1 MVSFLRISGGGG
13 RDGSGVSW
21 IFKGG
26 EMQARKKSQSS
37 ASHRMKSSRA
47 RARDKRSAPRIP
59 IQLKV
64 DIESTQDHYLFE
76 YSSNL
81 SQSGIFIQTE
91 EPLEPG
97 TLVNIQFSL
106 PDQILIR
113 TRGEVMWKS
122 DDEEDP
128 ELGMGIKFLGL
139 KEEDRDH
146 ILNVLKKLA
155 IL

>member
-1 MVSFLRISGGGG
+1 
-13 RDGSGVSW
+13 
-21 IFKGG
+21 
-26 EMQARKKSQSS
+26 
-37 ASHRMKSSRA
+37 MKSSRA